1 MKRVYFLLYFAGM
14 MLLVVNTACNK
25 QAPAIGSGS
34 IPINPPPPPNR
45 PPIAIAGLDFTGIL
59 YSNSITLWGNA
70 YNTDIGDTVLTT
82 WSKIAGPPCTI
93 VSPQQLITKVTNL
106 LVGEYQFELLAS
118 DKYGATDRDT
128 VVLKITSFE
137 QITSPINFS
146 NLIWSCGI
154 DICVISIFN
163 IYSNIPSNTSIRIY
177 IKLVNSTDWHEAF
190 PVSLYPI
197 NNAFYYYEIISDNI
211 INLYTDFQID
221 NIDVKILF

>member
-128 VVLKITSFE
+128 VAIKIISIE
-137 QITSPINFS
+137 PITSPV
-146 NLIWSCGI
+146 
-154 DICVISIFN
+154 DIFN
-163 IYSNIPSNTSIRIY
+163 LSWIYPMGCSIYIYDIYSNILSNTPLRVF
-177 IKLVNSTDWHEAF
+177 IKFVNQAVWQEALPMSQYSTNT
-190 PVSLYPI
+190 LT
-197 NNAFYYYEIISDNI
+197 YYYDIDGNDKIV
-211 INLYTDFQID
+211 LYTDLEV
-221 NIDVKILF
+221 NTNVDVKILF